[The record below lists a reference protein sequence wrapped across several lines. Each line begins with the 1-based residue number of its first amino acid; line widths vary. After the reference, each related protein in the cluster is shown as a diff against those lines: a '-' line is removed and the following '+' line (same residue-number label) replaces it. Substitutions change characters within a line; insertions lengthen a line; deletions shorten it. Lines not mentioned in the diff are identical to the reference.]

1 MKSNRHL
8 NTKDTQLT
16 EFQPFIE
23 ADNTILGLK
32 AIINTMGDWVF
43 VKDDKSRLLIVN
55 DAFCEFFQMTE
66 EQAIGKTLY
75 EDIAQEEQ
83 ESFMSIDK
91 QVIET
96 GIENIRD
103 ETISF
108 RGGEM
113 INISTRKNRL
123 IGKDGKRYLVGVVRD
138 ITEVVKARNALKK
151 SQEQLEKEIAAKDK
165 LISVIA
171 HDLRNPLQGII
182 QLVDMMYTTI
192 NGDDQKARE
201 DLIDLIKSST
211 TNALTLSQN
220 LLDWAQAQKGAIKAE
235 EKTYTLQD
243 ILSQQLDSLALLA
256 KNKNIE
262 IVKDYNASDIVKT
275 DKRLFQTIVRN
286 LVTNAIKFTLNNGSI
301 CLSISNQSGELRVKV
316 TDTGVGMSNDQ
327 KNNLFDFL
335 TNTSSVGTRKEQGT
349 GMGLVLCHE
358 FTRLFGGK
366 IQVESQVGE
375 GSTFIV
381 SLPQ

>member
-1 MKSNRHL
+1 M
-8 NTKDTQLT
+8 
-16 EFQPFIE
+16 
-23 ADNTILGLK
+23 
-32 AIINTMGDWVF
+32 
-43 VKDDKSRLLIVN
+43 
-55 DAFCEFFQMTE
+55 
-66 EQAIGKTLY
+66 
-75 EDIAQEEQ
+75 
-83 ESFMSIDK
+83 
-91 QVIET
+91 
-96 GIENIRD
+96 
-103 ETISF
+103 
-108 RGGEM
+108 
-113 INISTRKNRL
+113 
-123 IGKDGKRYLVGVVRD
+123 RD
-138 ITEVVKARNALKK
+138 ITEVIKARNALKK

-182 QLVDMMYTTI
+182 QLVDMVYTTI
-192 NGDDQKARE
+192 NGDNQKARE

-220 LLDWAQAQKGAIKAE
+220 LLDWAQAQKGAIKTE

-262 IVKDYNASDIVKT
+262 IVKDYNASEIVKT

-301 CLSISNQSGELRVKV
+301 RLSISNQSRELRVKV
-316 TDTGVGMSNDQ
+316 TDTGVRMSNDQ